1 MTDPTP
7 LQVLATL
14 GVRLKP
20 DLFPIS
26 KFSTADILYQ
36 HVITK
41 DLRTIAL
48 PILPKID
55 SSVSR
60 KQLGSTGILVQLEQS
75 PENVSIT
82 PYEQRIVQNSDQA
95 VVHGP
100 GHRRMLRLIL
110 SDGTSTIQAYEYL
123 PIPQL
128 DTRTKPGVKL
138 LLKSNEV
145 EVCRGQLLLTNA
157 NVRVIDN
164 SKI

>member
-1 MTDPTP
+1 MSDPTP

-20 DLFPIS
+20 ELFPIS

-36 HVITK
+36 HVIMK
-41 DLRTIAL
+41 DLKTIAR

-75 PENVSIT
+75 PDNVSIT
-82 PYEQRIVQNSDQA
+82 PSEQRIVQNSDQA
-95 VVHGP
+95 VHGA

-110 SDGTSTIQAYEYL
+110 SDGTSTVQAYEYL

-145 EVCRGQLLLTNA
+145 EVCRGRLLLTNA
-157 NVRVIDN
+157 NVRVIDK
-164 SKI
+164 SGI